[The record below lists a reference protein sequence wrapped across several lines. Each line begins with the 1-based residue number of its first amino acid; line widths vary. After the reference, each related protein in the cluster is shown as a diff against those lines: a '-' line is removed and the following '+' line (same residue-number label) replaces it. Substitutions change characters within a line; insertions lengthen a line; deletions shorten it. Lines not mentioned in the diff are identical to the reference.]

1 MRKSFCWLSAI
12 IHRTGLCTY
21 SGRMETPKPERTPQ
35 AADKYVLRLPDGM
48 RDKLAELAKSNNR
61 SMNAE
66 IVQILHL
73 ALDGRH
79 AGAGCGADVAALAD
93 AIAERVALKL
103 KNVE

>member
-1 MRKSFCWLSAI
+1 
-12 IHRTGLCTY
+12 
-21 SGRMETPKPERTPQ
+21 METPKSERTPQ

-66 IVQILHL
+66 IVQILQL
-73 ALDGRH
+73 ALDRRH
-79 AGAGCGADVAALAD
+79 AGAGSDDDISALAD

-103 KNVE
+103 KSKE

>member
-1 MRKSFCWLSAI
+1 
-12 IHRTGLCTY
+12 
-21 SGRMETPKPERTPQ
+21 METPKSERTPQ